1 LVPAL
6 TNFLEG
12 LKHIAG
18 FFQVIE
24 EELETFSNK
33 GKEAKE
39 TESERRR
46 KMHYNIMNG
55 KARRIMG
62 GCQGFFAVLPSIR
75 SDLEA
80 IPTEGV
86 DRNYVDRWL
95 ENQRQVISEKCS
107 KTDVVKKLMDVIN
120 RDSN

>member
-1 LVPAL
+1 M
-6 TNFLEG
+6 EG
-12 LKHIAG
+12 QRHIAG

-24 EELETFSNK
+24 EELETFYNK
-33 GKEAKE
+33 GTKAKDA
-39 TESERRR
+39 ESEKLR
-46 KMHYNIMNG
+46 KMHYNVMNG

-62 GCQGFFAVLPSIR
+62 GCQGFFVVLPSIR

-86 DRNYVDRWL
+86 DRNYVDMWL
-95 ENQRQVISEKCS
+95 ENQKQVISEKCS
-107 KTDVVKKLMDVIN
+107 KTDVVKKLMGVII